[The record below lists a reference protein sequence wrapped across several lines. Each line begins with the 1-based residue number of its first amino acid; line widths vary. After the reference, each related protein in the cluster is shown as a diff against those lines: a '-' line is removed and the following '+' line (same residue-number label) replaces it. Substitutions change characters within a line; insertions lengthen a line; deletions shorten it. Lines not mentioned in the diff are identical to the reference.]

1 MLRSDLCDYSDAYII
16 VKGRISLAGTSN
28 ANKRNK
34 KLSFKNNVLFRLCIL
49 EINITSVDNAKGVDI
64 VTPMLEYNDNYSIT
78 FTIIIIIII
87 IIIIYYYKKL
97 LL

>member
-16 VKGRISLAGTSN
+16 VKGRIVGTSN

-34 KLSFKNNVLFRLCIL
+34 KLGFKNNVLFRLCIL
-49 EINITSVDNAKGVDI
+49 EINFTFVDNAKGVDI

-87 IIIIYYYKKL
+87 IIIYYYKKL